1 MGKPL
6 FEPLSGQFGG
16 LKANRLT
23 ARQLSLSYY
32 ASKLRQK
39 EQDLQRWF
47 KAVSWFNPV
56 IPVHPVKAMGDE
68 RLTETVA

>member
-23 ARQLSLSYY
+23 ARHLSLCYDV
-32 ASKLRQK
+32 SKLRQN

-47 KAVSWFNPV
+47 KALSRFNPV
-56 IPVHPVKAMGDE
+56 IPVLPVKAMGDE